1 VTPELFTAGGAMLDC
16 IVAADGTLAL
26 ERIGGNAVH
35 AAVGATLMG
44 ARAGILARVPEG
56 WPVAQIAAAGIDTA
70 GLRIEAAAMPD
81 PEWFFH
87 RADGNRV
94 DRLHASLAAANAF
107 GVNGDRIS
115 PALAAAWESHLREGG
130 AAHAGWASFRAA
142 HPVLPEHVPPAWWGA
157 RGVHVAPGA
166 SNAQLALAQAAR
178 GRGLIVTLD
187 PGFTARTLFPAL
199 LEALLGACDM
209 FLPSEAELTAL
220 RPGLAPAAALASLAR
235 AGGPV
240 LLAKLGA
247 AGALLLDPAEGVVH
261 ALPAL
266 PAFARDPTGAGDA
279 FAGGALAGLV
289 RGEGVAAAARRGI
302 VAGAFAVE
310 ASGALAP
317 LTARAEAVAARLLRL
332 EQFTARSPP

>member
-1 VTPELFTAGGAMLDC
+1 MTPELFTAGGAMLDC
-16 IVAADGTLAL
+16 IVAVDGTLAL

-44 ARAGILARVPEG
+44 ARAGILARIPQG
-56 WPVAQIAAAGIDTA
+56 WPVALIAAAGIDTA

-87 RADGNRV
+87 RADGSRV
-94 DRLHASLAAANAF
+94 DRLHASLAAADAF
-107 GVNGDRIS
+107 GLRGEHVS
-115 PALAAAWESHLREGG
+115 PLQAAAWEAHLRAG
-130 AAHAGWASFRAA
+130 AATQAGWARFRAA
-142 HPVLPEHVPPAWWGA
+142 HPVLPGQVPPAWWGA

-166 SNAQLALAQAAR
+166 SDAQLALAQAAR

-187 PGFTARTLFPAL
+187 PGFTAQALTPAL
-199 LEALLGACDM
+199 LEALLGACDV

-220 RPGLAPAAALASLAR
+220 RPGLSPAAALASLAR

-247 AGALLLDPAEGVVH
+247 AGALLFDPAEGEVQ

-266 PAFARDPTGAGDA
+266 PAVAVDPTGAGDA
-279 FAGGALAGLV
+279 FAGGVLAGLV

-310 ASGALAP
+310 ATGALTP
-317 LTARAEAVAARLLRL
+317 LTASAEAVAARLLRL
-332 EQFTARSPP
+332 EQFTARSLP